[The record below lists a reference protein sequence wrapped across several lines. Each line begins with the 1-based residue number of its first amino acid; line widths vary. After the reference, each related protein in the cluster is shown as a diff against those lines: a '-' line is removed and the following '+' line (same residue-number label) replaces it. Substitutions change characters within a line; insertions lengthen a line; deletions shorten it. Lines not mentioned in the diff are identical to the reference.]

1 MRWIERDTKQRIC
14 GAPTPAT
21 GPCSTPSSRAKE
33 AKPDQL
39 RRKRF
44 HCIKELRN
52 KHIFMYMLTFYR
64 TFEILKPPGT
74 SFWKT
79 PKGSYFF
86 AAAFI
91 FFTFSEP

>member
-1 MRWIERDTKQRIC
+1 MTDCDAFK
-14 GAPTPAT
+14 TPMFQEVS
-21 GPCSTPSSRAKE
+21 GLNNIDYTP
-33 AKPDQL
+33 
-39 RRKRF
+39 
-44 HCIKELRN
+44 I
-52 KHIFMYMLTFYR
+52 IYW

>member
-1 MRWIERDTKQRIC
+1 
-14 GAPTPAT
+14 
-21 GPCSTPSSRAKE
+21 
-33 AKPDQL
+33 
-39 RRKRF
+39 
-44 HCIKELRN
+44 
-52 KHIFMYMLTFYR
+52 MYMLTIYW